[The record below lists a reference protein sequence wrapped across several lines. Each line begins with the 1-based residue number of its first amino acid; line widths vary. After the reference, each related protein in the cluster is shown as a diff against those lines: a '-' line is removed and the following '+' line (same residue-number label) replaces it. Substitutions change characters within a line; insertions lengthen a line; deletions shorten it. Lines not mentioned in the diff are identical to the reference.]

1 MKKVTEPDLAK
12 LRREIDRLDTIL
24 ADALEQRM
32 DVVRQVAAYKDA
44 RHMQVLDRER
54 EEQVIA
60 KVTGQLKNTAYAP
73 HIRNIMEKIMETSR
87 NLQIDILASNMKK
100 KGQDADPIRVGY
112 QGVQGSFSHQALEDY
127 FADVAKVEMNYVH
140 FEDVAAAVKN
150 HEIKYGVLPI
160 ENSSTGGITEVYDL
174 VRKYDCHIVGEKI
187 IKVDQNLLGLPG
199 STVAGLKQVYS
210 HPQGLE
216 QSREFFKK
224 HPGIELI
231 PFFNTARSAKMVS
244 ESGDPA
250 RGAVASRQAAKL
262 YGLDILAENI
272 NYNVANHTRFIVIA
286 NQPEHRPDA
295 DKITVIIATQHEP
308 GSLYKVLQ
316 HFYKG
321 GLNMLNLE
329 SRPME
334 GRSWEYFFHIDLT
347 GNLEDPKVRQGLQD
361 VAEYSAYC
369 KILGNYV
376 SDGEKA

>member
-32 DVVRQVAAYKDA
+32 DVVRQVAAYKDT

-60 KVTGQLKNTAYAP
+60 KVTGQLKNPAYVP
-73 HIRNIMEKIMETSR
+73 HMRNIMEKIMETSR
-87 NLQIDILASNMKK
+87 NLQIDILASNLKK
-100 KGQDADPIRVGY
+100 KEQAADPIRVGY

-199 STVAGLKQVYS
+199 ATVAGLKQVYS

-250 RGAVASRQAAKL
+250 KGAVASRQAAKL

-286 NQPEHRPDA
+286 DQPEHRPDA

-334 GRSWEYFFHIDLT
+334 GRSWEYFFNIDLT